1 MDKYIESLCSI
12 AFIAPPPV
20 HIIACRL
27 DNRQS
32 SINGISVPIYYE
44 QDNVSAVG

>member
-12 AFIAPPPV
+12 EFIAPPRA
-20 HIIACRL
+20 HRCMQTG
-27 DNRQS
+27 QS